1 MNRQNALK
9 ALLYGVLI
17 AYSIIT
23 FLPFAWALS
32 ASFKPLAEIGAGG
45 ANFLPQN
52 FTLDNYQKILLESG
66 LFGR

>member
-1 MNRQNALK
+1 MNRQNLLK
-9 ALLYGVLI
+9 VLLYAVLI
-17 AYSIIT
+17 GYSIVT

-52 FTLDNYQKILLESG
+52 FTLDNYRQI
-66 LFGR
+66 